1 MIRKTVGWLT
11 AVVFALVFV
20 VAGCDS
26 PVSVEPPES
35 MDPIA
40 GAANVA
46 TPAGASG
53 QSIPDQII
61 VVFNDR
67 VSDPGPIARMLA
79 QANKGQL
86 LHTYETAVKGF
97 AMRIPAQAQ
106 QAVMNAL
113 SRNPQV
119 LHVEADQIIQLGA
132 IQSNATWGLDRIDQ
146 RALPLNSTYTY
157 DASGSG
163 VRVFII
169 DTGIRY
175 EHVDFGGRAVFGFDA
190 FGGNGSDGNGHGT
203 HVAGT
208 VGGTTWGVAKG
219 VTLVAVRV
227 LNNNGSGTTSGVVA
241 GIDWVTRNKGSQPAV
256 ANLSLGGG
264 ASTTIDNAVENA
276 VRAGVTMV
284 VAAGNSNANACNY
297 SPARAT
303 NAITVGSTTS
313 TDTRSSFSNFGS
325 CLDLFAPGA
334 SITSAWH
341 TSNTAITTISGTSMA
356 APHVAGVAALYMA
369 ANPSSS
375 PAQVDNALKSTA
387 TANVVGSAGTGSP
400 NRLLYTAP
408 SGSTTP
414 TPSSVLAVNP
424 SSLSFGSITTS
435 STNTQSYTLT
445 GSNLT
450 ANVTIAAPS
459 GFQVSTSSSSGFANS
474 ISVAPSSG
482 SVNRLIYV
490 RFAPTVAQSY
500 SGNINHSST
509 GATSVAVQVS
519 GTGTAP
525 LNNITLT
532 GQANRDSRRRWVAAL
547 SWTGITTSNVELY
560 MSSGSTSLGSRIAR
574 ISTRG
579 SGSYNYTISNTG
591 TGTRYFRACNAG
603 STTQCSPVLAL
614 TWQ

>member
-61 VVFNDR
+61 VVFNDQ
-67 VSDPGPIARMLA
+67 VSNPGPIARMLA

-157 DASGSG
+157 DAAGNG

-227 LNNNGSGTTSGVVA
+227 LDNNGSGSVSSVVA

-325 CLDLFAPGA
+325 CLDLFAPGT

-519 GTGTAP
+519 GMGTAP

-547 SWTGITTSNVELY
+547 SWTGITTTRVELY

-574 ISTRG
+574 ISTTG

>member
-1 MIRKTVGWLT
+1 MFRRNIGSFT
-11 AVVFALVFV
+11 AFMFALVIAV
-20 VAGCDS
+20 SSCDS
-26 PVSVEPPES
+26 PVSVEPPQT
-35 MDPIA
+35 MDSDA
-40 GAANVA
+40 SAANLS
-46 TPAGASG
+46 TPGGASG

-67 VSDPGPIARMLA
+67 VSNPGPIARMLA

-86 LHTYETAVKGF
+86 LHTYQTAVKGF

-227 LNNNGSGTTSGVVA
+227 LNNNGSGSVSSVVA

-297 SPARAT
+297 SPARAV
-303 NAITVGSTTS
+303 NAITVGSTTN
-313 TDTRSSFSNFGS
+313 TDARSSFSNFGS
-325 CLDLFAPGA
+325 CLDVFAPGSA
-334 SITSAWH
+334 ITSAWH
-341 TSNTAITTISGTSMA
+341 TGNTVTNTISGTSMA
-356 APHVAGVAALYMA
+356 APHVAGVAALYLA
-369 ANPSSS
+369 ANPSAS
-375 PAQVDNALKSTA
+375 PAQVDNALKTTA
-387 TANVVGSAGTGSP
+387 TTNVVGNAGTGSP
-400 NRLLYTAP
+400 NRMLFATT

-414 TPSSVLAVNP
+414 TPAPTLSASPN
-424 SSLSFGSITTS
+424 SLSFGSIATNS
-435 STNTQSYTLT
+435 ASTRSYTLT

-450 ANVTIAAPS
+450 SNVTITAPS
-459 GFQVSTSSSSGFANS
+459 GYQVSISSNSGFGSS
-474 ISVAPSSG
+474 ISVAPTSG

-490 RFAPTVAQSY
+490 RFAPTAVQSY
-500 SGNINHSST
+500 NGNINNTSS
-509 GATSVAVQVS
+509 GASAVAVQV
-519 GTGTAP
+519 TGAGMTST
-525 LNNITLT
+525 NITLS
-532 GQANRDSRRRWVAAL
+532 GLANRNSSWRWVASL
-547 SWTGITTSNVELY
+547 SWTGVTTKSVDLY
-560 MSSGSTSLGSRIAR
+560 MSSRSTSLGSRIAR
-574 ISTRG
+574 ISTSG
-579 SGSYNYTISNTG
+579 SGSYNYTINKTG
-591 TGTRYFRACNAG
+591 TGTRYFRACNAA
-603 STTQCSPVLAL
+603 STKQCSSAL
-614 TWQ
+614 MLRWQ